1 MLGEFMYH
9 NPTTLYFGSQSLE
22 NLDRELPL
30 YGPNVLLVYGGGSI
44 KKNGIYDAVFSYLK
58 KNHKVVTEVPG
69 VMPNPTAEKLRE
81 GAKAAKDSKADLILA
96 VGGGSC
102 CDFAKELPF
111 PPMLMMIP
119 GKSSMSVL
127 KNRKGRP
134 DRPCCLYTDHGGNR
148 V

>member
-44 KKNGIYDAVFSYLK
+44 KKNGIYDAVLSYLK

-102 CDFAKELPF
+102 CDFA
-111 PPMLMMIP
+111 
-119 GKSSMSVL
+119 
-127 KNRKGRP
+127 
-134 DRPCCLYTDHGGNR
+134 
-148 V
+148 

>member
-44 KKNGIYDAVFSYLK
+44 KKNGIYDAVLSYLK
-58 KNHKVVTEVPG
+58 KNHKVVTD
-69 VMPNPTAEKLRE
+69 L
-81 GAKAAKDSKADLILA
+81 AAILP
-96 VGGGSC
+96 
-102 CDFAKELPF
+102 KELPF

-127 KNRKGRP
+127 KNRKRKTGSSLLP
-134 DRPCCLYTDHGGNR
+134 VY
-148 V
+148 

>member
-44 KKNGIYDAVFSYLK
+44 KKNGIYDAVLSYLK

-102 CDFAKELPF
+102 CDLPKELPF

-127 KNRKGRP
+127 KNRKRKTGSSLLP
-134 DRPCCLYTDHGGNR
+134 VY
-148 V
+148 

>member
-44 KKNGIYDAVFSYLK
+44 KKNGIYDAVLSYLK

-96 VGGGSC
+96 VAA
-102 CDFAKELPF
+102 DLAAILPKELPS

-127 KNRKGRP
+127 KNRKRKTGSSLLP
-134 DRPCCLYTDHGGNR
+134 VY
-148 V
+148 

>member
-44 KKNGIYDAVFSYLK
+44 KKNGIYDAVLSYLK

-102 CDFAKELPF
+102 CDFAKGVAVSA
-111 PPMLMMIP
+111 MLMMIP

-127 KNRKGRP
+127 KNRKRKTGSSLLP
-134 DRPCCLYTDHGGNR
+134 VY
-148 V
+148 